1 MRKLDGSKQKKGCS
15 VDKKGRKKKEKKWK
29 MRGSKQERRRGNRI
43 EEGERRR
50 KKKGNFSGVPTVE
63 ARRSEY

>member
-1 MRKLDGSKQKKGCS
+1 MENEGKQTGEKERKPDRR
-15 VDKKGRKKKEKKWK
+15 GRK
-29 MRGSKQERRRGNRI
+29 